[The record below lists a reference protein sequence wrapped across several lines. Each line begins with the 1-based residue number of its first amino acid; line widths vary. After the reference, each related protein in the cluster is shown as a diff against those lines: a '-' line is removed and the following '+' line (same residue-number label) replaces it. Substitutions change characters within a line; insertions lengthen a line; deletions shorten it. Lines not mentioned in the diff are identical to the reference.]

1 MNIGA
6 DPEMDTP
13 PDRYY
18 LLRNQLPDNVISELE
33 SNNEFCENLKRYAS
47 GEALVNVVDP
57 ANGY

>member
-1 MNIGA
+1 
-6 DPEMDTP
+6 MDTP

-57 ANGY
+57 ANDH